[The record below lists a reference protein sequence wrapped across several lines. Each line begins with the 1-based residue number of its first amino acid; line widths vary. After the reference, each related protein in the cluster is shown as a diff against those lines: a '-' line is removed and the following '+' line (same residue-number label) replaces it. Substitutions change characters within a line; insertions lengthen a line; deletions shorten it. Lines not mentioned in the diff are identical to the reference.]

1 MTEATQVSGGVANPS
16 TPHALWTAAAPNW
29 TLVDD
34 LRGGSVAMRA
44 KSDVYLP
51 RFAQESDADYKSRVD
66 ISTLYDFFVS
76 GVKNIASS
84 LPFAQDVELTGPAE
98 LKAWENDVDRMGND
112 LTQFTK
118 NCLLDLLFWGRC
130 IILVDSPIGAED
142 APTVAEQQD
151 QRLFPYFI
159 RIPPALARNWL
170 SDAFERYERLNV
182 LSTVEEQDDPV
193 NEWEL
198 QSPPSR

>member
-1 MTEATQVSGGVANPS
+1 M
-16 TPHALWTAAAPNW
+16 
-29 TLVDD
+29 
-34 LRGGSVAMRA
+34 
-44 KSDVYLP
+44 
-51 RFAQESDADYKSRVD
+51 
-66 ISTLYDFFVS
+66 
-76 GVKNIASS
+76 
-84 LPFAQDVELTGPAE
+84 PFAQDVELTGPAE

-130 IILVDSPIGAED
+130 IILVDSPIGPED

-170 SDAFERYERLNV
+170 ADPFERYLRLNV
-182 LSTVEEQDDPV
+182 LSTVETVDPV
-193 NEWEL
+193 NEWEVVAAEQVRVYRPGL
-198 QSPPSR
+198 IETWARGGHGGQGRWQKTEADKPWWGLEPFIPVAHAYGEKLGPVPRQERPT